1 MVCPLKQCVNHAINY
16 RGVNFTIWGSQIQ
29 TRSGRSHNPRNQKA
43 GESPTDVIT
52 GLLPGVKPTESDFNR
67 NRSRLRSVQ
76 IQMLLT
82 RLVPLINCNIE
93 IEKERDRE
101 I

>member
-1 MVCPLKQCVNHAINY
+1 MVMILKQCVNHAINY

-29 TRSGRSHNPRNQKA
+29 TRSVDPASRGTRKMGRAPANI
-43 GESPTDVIT
+43 VT
-52 GLLPGVKPTESDFNR
+52 GAAPGVKPTESDFNR
-67 NRSRLRSVQ
+67 NRSRLRSVR

-82 RLVPLINCNIE
+82 RLVPLINCNIG
-93 IEKERDRE
+93 IGKERDRE